1 MEEEYKK
8 FNAVYPFNFDFM
20 DQKYAALYRSEQRIS
35 DLAKYF
41 SAIAI
46 FISCL
51 GLFGLSAFTAEQRAK
66 EIGVRKALGATVQ
79 NLVLLLTKDFTKL
92 VLIAIG
98 IAIPVSWYLM
108 NRWISGFAYNSG
120 IQWWVFAASGFLAVA
135 IAWLTVSWQS
145 IKAALMNP
153 VKSLKS
159 E

>member
-1 MEEEYKK
+1 MLIMNY
-8 FNAVYPFNFDFM
+8 
-20 DQKYAALYRSEQRIS
+20 
-35 DLAKYF
+35 
-41 SAIAI
+41 
-46 FISCL
+46 
-51 GLFGLSAFTAEQRAK
+51 

-108 NRWISGFAYNSG
+108 NNWLSGYAYNSG
-120 IQWWVFAASGFLAVA
+120 MQWWFLIASGFLAVA

-145 IKAALMNP
+145 VKAALMNP
-153 VKSLKS
+153 VNALKS